1 MSTQAKP
8 IQGKEQVQERE
19 KQKDQ
24 EVLREKSVPDVEV
37 KQVRKEQETPREVS
51 AGALPEKQ
59 GKQGQLSVEQILDK
73 KIDPE
78 FVLGSKQAKIDYVD
92 PEPFENLR
100 EGTIV
105 HYKTTP
111 YWRPNARGQV
121 RAALVL
127 FCYRD
132 VEGKPTGTVNLC
144 IFLNGPMDTGDM
156 GGAKTR
162 CTQFEPGVKFGGA
175 GEPEPG
181 TWSWPSR
188 S

>member
-1 MSTQAKP
+1 MSTQVKP
-8 IQGKEQVQERE
+8 IAQQGKQEKQEQGKQEQVQERE

-37 KQVRKEQETPREVS
+37 KQVRKDEPREVS
-51 AGALPEKQ
+51 AGVLKEKEPE
-59 GKQGQLSVEQILDK
+59 
-73 KIDPE
+73 
-78 FVLGSKQAKIDYVD
+78 VD
-92 PEPFENLR
+92 LRGEPIIPVATPYPHTAERGPLHSER
-100 EGTIV
+100 LMEGRIV
-105 HYKTTP
+105 HYLTP
-111 YWRPNARGQV
+111 NTWRPNARGQV

-132 VEGKPTGTVNLC
+132 AEGKPTGTCNLC

-181 TWSWPSR
+181 TWSWPAR

>member
-37 KQVRKEQETPREVS
+37 KQVQGEKQETPREVS
-51 AGALPEKQ
+51 AESLEKLVEHGAA
-59 GKQGQLSVEQILDK
+59 
-73 KIDPE
+73 
-78 FVLGSKQAKIDYVD
+78 FVLPVSAGKVKKVEVGFDGLQ
-92 PEPFENLR
+92 
-100 EGTIV
+100 EGRIV
-105 HYKTTP
+105 HYQTTP

-132 VEGKPTGTVNLC
+132 AEGKPTGTCNLC

-162 CTQFEPGVKFGGA
+162 CTQFEPGVKFSEA
-175 GEPEPG
+175 GEPG
-181 TWSWPSR
+181 CWSWPR
-188 S
+188 QA